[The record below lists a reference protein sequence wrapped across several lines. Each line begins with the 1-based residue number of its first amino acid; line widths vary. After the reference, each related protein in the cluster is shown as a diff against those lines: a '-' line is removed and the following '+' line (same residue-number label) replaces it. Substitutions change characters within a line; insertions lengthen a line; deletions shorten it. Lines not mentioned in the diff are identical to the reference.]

1 MGWGT
6 DFTSNIYLNKQLFS
20 NVFEVEDK
28 VSELEDDKK
37 YLETKLHMYSSSNV
51 KDIVPRDWMDDDP
64 ISWLQKE
71 VSQILQELN
80 EINVELYKLGLYKEF
95 LDSNKDV
102 KRKERFIK
110 IRF

>member
-6 DFTSNIYLNKQLFS
+6 DFTSNIYLNKQTYL
-20 NVFEVEDK
+20 NIYQVNDK
-28 VSELEDDKK
+28 IDELEEERD
-37 YLETKLHMYSSSNV
+37 YYETKLHMYSSSNV